1 MVRAAPV
8 APGAPASAVPTPVL
22 AGAAVPVEAR
32 APGLA
37 VSAVPTP
44 GAGAVAVESVVSA
57 DVVVRAEVTGHRS
70 RLLSPEAAAIS
81 VPTIT

>member
-37 VSAVPTP
+37 MSAVPTP
-44 GAGAVAVESVVSA
+44 GAGAVVEAVVSA
-57 DVVVRAEVTGHRS
+57 DMVVRAEVTGHRS

>member
-22 AGAAVPVEAR
+22 AGAAVLVEAR

-37 VSAVPTP
+37 MSAVPTP
-44 GAGAVAVESVVSA
+44 GAGAVVEAVVSA